1 MNITE
6 PKPKALQLAELF
18 SALLLEGKLGERRGG
33 QDGMLNQSV
42 INTSGLNDIQQIFPF
57 KEPYDVCADRVRL
70 E

>member
-42 INTSGLNDIQQIFPF
+42 INTSGLNDI
-57 KEPYDVCADRVRL
+57 
-70 E
+70 